1 MGLLESL
8 KPGVPRR
15 ALFFVA
21 SFVWGIAGLILCIR
35 GWIAMSLGSPTVLP
49 LADGAAGA
57 LFYYFM
63 FARIPRKHIQRIS
76 AIPHRLPCA
85 FSFLDWR
92 GYAIMALMI
101 TLGITLRISGII
113 PPSILGSV
121 YIVMGV
127 ALLLSSARF
136 VATGTQRQEADRPR

>member
-1 MGLLESL
+1 MSLLEAL

-35 GWIAMSLGSPTVLP
+35 GWIVMAQGSSTVLP

-63 FARIPRKHIQRIS
+63 FARIPAKHIQRIS
-76 AIPHRLPCA
+76 AIPHQLPCA

-101 TLGITLRISGII
+101 SLGMTLRMSGIV
-113 PPSILGSV
+113 PPRILGSV

-136 VATGTQRQEADRPR
+136 VATGMKRREA

>member
-1 MGLLESL
+1 MNLLEAL
-8 KPGVPRR
+8 KPGIPRR

-21 SFVWGIAGLILCIR
+21 SFVWGLAGVILCVR
-35 GWIAMSLGSPTVLP
+35 GWTAMAQDSPAVLP
-49 LADGAAGA
+49 LADGVAGA

-63 FARIPRKHIQRIS
+63 FVRIPKKHIQRIA

-101 TLGITLRISGII
+101 ALGITLRKSGII
-113 PPSILGSV
+113 PPHILGSV

-127 ALLLSSARF
+127 ALLLSSVRF
-136 VATGTQRQEADRPR
+136 VATGVKRREA